1 MAALDPIHCVK
12 VHFSREVNAVAMA
25 LKGLRW
31 RRDGATKYRLRR
43 RIMEELVLQD
53 KPGLFSRL
61 GKMFVRE
68 DADVDDVEVV
78 ESSKALTLQRAHRYL
93 ITVRRGITTFDDAME
108 AAHGLKRGE
117 QQILNLS
124 STDPTLRQKI
134 VDFMSGVNFAQ
145 EGTWEE
151 IGEHTYVV
159 APATAF
165 VEVAPAAS
173 RITPSV
179 ALR

>member
-1 MAALDPIHCVK
+1 
-12 VHFSREVNAVAMA
+12 
-25 LKGLRW
+25 
-31 RRDGATKYRLRR
+31 
-43 RIMEELVLQD
+43 MEELVLQD

-61 GKMFVRE
+61 GKMFTRE
-68 DADVDDVEVV
+68 DVETEEPLPV
-78 ESSKALTLQRAHRYL
+78 ETGGKSLTIQRAHRYL
-93 ITVRRGITTFDDAME
+93 VTVRRGVTTFDDAME

-124 STDPTLRQKI
+124 TTEPMLRQKI

-151 IGEHTYVV
+151 VGEHIYVV

-165 VEVAPAAS
+165 VEVAPASTRIIAAAAS
-173 RITPSV
+173 RN
-179 ALR
+179 

>member
-1 MAALDPIHCVK
+1 
-12 VHFSREVNAVAMA
+12 
-25 LKGLRW
+25 
-31 RRDGATKYRLRR
+31 
-43 RIMEELVLQD
+43 MEELVIQD

-61 GKMFVRE
+61 GRMFSRE
-68 DADVDDVEVV
+68 DVETEEQQSPV
-78 ESSKALTLQRAHRYL
+78 ENGKALTIQRAHRYL
-93 ITVRRGITTFDDAME
+93 VTVRRGITTFDDAME

-124 STDPTLRQKI
+124 TTEPMLRQKI

-151 IGEHTYVV
+151 VGEHIYVV

-165 VEVAPAAS
+165 VEVAPAS
-173 RITPSV
+173 TRISAV
-179 ALR
+179 SAIR